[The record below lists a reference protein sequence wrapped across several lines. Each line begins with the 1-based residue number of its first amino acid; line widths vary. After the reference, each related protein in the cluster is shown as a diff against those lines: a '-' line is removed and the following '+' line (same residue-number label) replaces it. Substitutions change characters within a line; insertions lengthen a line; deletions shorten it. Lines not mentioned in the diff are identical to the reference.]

1 MTAKRTGDED
11 DRTVVKTAGARPARS
26 GRGLWSSMRRLF
38 TRPEAAAEDA
48 PASGPMEGEED
59 HWVTLT
65 LDELLKQQPD
75 LDVHVVSLRQFR
87 AAIGPTW
94 QRVAPKV
101 MLIADATLRRVAG
114 PGNPVRQQGDELFL
128 MAFPRLRPE
137 DGHRRAATAAIELGK
152 RLVGARF
159 SIVGGGDVPALCL
172 GSLKAGDLVD
182 ADGQLDPIALAAAG
196 EATHPVDLGDAGPTA
211 ATGDDDTAQRA
222 TLRPLDRDEAAK
234 GDHVWRRLEHRK
246 QQVDMRLVPIEAPEK
261 KKKSNEP
268 EWVPIQKR

>member
-1 MTAKRTGDED
+1 MTAKRKNEAGGRKGGRDGS
-11 DRTVVKTAGARPARS
+11 AGAS
-26 GRGLWSSMRRLF
+26 GHGLWSSMRRLF
-38 TRPEAAAEDA
+38 TRPEAAEER

-59 HWVTLT
+59 HWVSLT

-75 LDVHVVSLRQFR
+75 LDIHVVSLRQFR

-101 MLIADATLRRVAG
+101 MLIGDATLRRAAG
-114 PGNPVRQQGDELFL
+114 PGNPVRQQGDDLFL

-137 DGHRRAATAAIELGK
+137 EGYRRAAAAAIDLGK

-159 SIVGGGDVPALCL
+159 SIVGGGDIPALCL
-172 GSLKAGDLVD
+172 GSLKAGELVD
-182 ADGQLDPIALAAAG
+182 EDGRLDPVALAAAG
-196 EATHPVDLGDAGPTA
+196 EATRPVDLGDAGA
-211 ATGDDDTAQRA
+211 AAADGDDDPAA
-222 TLRPLDRDEAAK
+222 GPVLRPLERDGTAK

-246 QQVDMRLVPIEAPEK
+246 QHVDMRLVPIEAPEK
-261 KKKSNEP
+261 KKSAEP